1 MSKPKTVGYSQTYP
15 IGLSGQ
21 FQKIWVEFELDETDD
36 PRTELYRC
44 RKIVNDFFHESNKA
58 AEKQLSP
65 VKEEP
70 QSQEAKI
77 IADIYTVKDLKVL
90 ESYKII
96 AKKYPAIQAAYD
108 QKQKE
113 LTNE

>member
-1 MSKPKTVGYSQTYP
+1 MSKPKTCGYSQTYP
-15 IGLSGQ
+15 IGQTGQ
-21 FQKIWVEFELDETDD
+21 FQKIWVEYELDETDD
-36 PRTELYRC
+36 PRQELYRC
-44 RKIVNDFFHESNKA
+44 KKIVNDFFFESNKA
-58 AEKQLSP
+58 AEKQQQV
-65 VKEEP
+65 VKEEPP

-108 QKQKE
+108 QMFLE
-113 LTNE
+113 LSK